1 MKMYIKDGN
10 LIIKADEIN
19 FVNAEYDEKGNV
31 RIAVHV
37 YSEDDNILLDL
48 DKVTDVCTVMWFYS
62 FSFIFFNKIIER
74 FIYDY

>member
-48 DKVTDVCTVMWFYS
+48 DKVTDVCTV
-62 FSFIFFNKIIER
+62 I
-74 FIYDY
+74 